1 MGIDLIVR
9 VLTYLE
15 CNIIGIPIVE
25 KVSIILLNGGRLDL
39 NDGLKRFCEI
49 ENVKIIVEVTIKASK
64 HDE

>member
-25 KVSIILLNGGRLDL
+25 EVSIILLNGGRLDL
-39 NDGLKRFCEI
+39 NYGLKRFCEI

>member
-25 KVSIILLNGGRLDL
+25 KVSIILLNGRRLDL
-39 NDGLKRFCEI
+39 NYGLKRFCEI

>member
-25 KVSIILLNGGRLDL
+25 EVSIILLNGRRLDL
-39 NDGLKRFCEI
+39 NYGLKRFCEI

>member
-25 KVSIILLNGGRLDL
+25 EVSIILLNGGRLDL
-39 NDGLKRFCEI
+39 NYGLERFCEI

>member
-25 KVSIILLNGGRLDL
+25 EVSIILLNGRRLDL
-39 NDGLKRFCEI
+39 NYGLKRFCEI
-49 ENVKIIVEVTIKASK
+49 ENVKIIVEITIKASK

>member
-39 NDGLKRFCEI
+39 NYGLKRFCEI
-49 ENVKIIVEVTIKASK
+49 ENVKIIVKITIKASK